1 MSLFFSSQT
10 DIYSNCPPM
19 NSHQSLFL
27 LKDIYVTSLPGPT
40 VRSGVNAA
48 GGQLIGKNY
57 EVFDSI
63 FFIS

>member
-1 MSLFFSSQT
+1 
-10 DIYSNCPPM
+10 M

-27 LKDIYVTSLPGPT
+27 LKDIYVTSQPGPT

-63 FFIS
+63 FFISWFVYV